1 MLPISELRGQN
12 VQVKA
17 VEILKE
23 LQEDVL
29 LYQFKKPKLLLH
41 ALTHRSAKDHYGL
54 EDDYEK
60 LEILGDAILDYV
72 ISINMMRLTI
82 FESYLPKTGD

>member
-1 MLPISELRGQN
+1 MLPVSYLRGN
-12 VQVKA
+12 DAEAKA
-17 VEILKE
+17 IEILKE

-29 LYQFKKPKLLLH
+29 LYRFKKPKLLLH
-41 ALTHRSAKDHYGL
+41 ALTHRSAKVHYGL

-72 ISINMMRLTI
+72 ININMMRLTI
-82 FESYLPKTGD
+82 FESNLP